1 MALDTLERSAP
12 PIFRQ
17 GLSATS
23 KLVLLV
29 LLSILLMAS
38 DHRFKIS
45 QPLRVGIAVVLAPLQ
60 WLSLQPGRTFQS
72 LGQYFGSLEAAQD
85 AAQNFQTRTILQA
98 QRLQQVEQLAQE
110 NAQLRDLFDLRTQFA
125 GPSKAVEVLY
135 DTADPYTDRIVVD
148 RGQIAGIVQGSPV
161 IDVGGV
167 VGQVTRVY
175 PLASEVTLL
184 TDRGQSIPVM
194 NARTGSRH
202 VVVGDPT
209 IQGGALELKF
219 VPTSTDLQPGDL
231 LTTSG
236 IDGVY
241 PPGLHVGKVSQM
253 DRRVDSSFARVHAS
267 PTAQPR
273 GRHLLVLM
281 PLKDWPSMPVSVPEP
296 QRAGK
301 GRASAVPTSPPAQP
315 RSPVSSPA
323 PALPQTLGVK
333 P

>member
-23 KLVLLV
+23 KLVLLA

-45 QPLRVGIAVVLAPLQ
+45 QPLRSGIAVVLSPLQ
-60 WLSLQPGRTFQS
+60 WLSLQPARAVS
-72 LGQYFGSLEAAQD
+72 AMGQYFGNLEAAQD
-85 AAQNFQTRTILQA
+85 AAQNFQTRTVAQA
-98 QRLQQVEQLAQE
+98 QRLQQVEQLTQE
-110 NAQLRDLFDLRTQFA
+110 NAQLRQLLELRAQIA
-125 GPSKAVEVLY
+125 GPSRAVEVLY

-148 RGQIAGIVQGSPV
+148 RGQIAGIVQGSAV
-161 IDVGGV
+161 IDVAGV

-175 PLASEVTLL
+175 PLVSEVTLL
-184 TDRGQSIPVM
+184 TDRDQSIPVM

-202 VVVGDPT
+202 VAIGDPAT
-209 IQGGALELKF
+209 HGGALELKF
-219 VPTSTDLQPGDL
+219 VPSATDVKQGDL

-241 PPGLHVGKVSQM
+241 PAGLHVGTVSQI
-253 DRRVDSSFARVHAS
+253 DRRVDSSFARVHAT
-267 PTAQPR
+267 PAATPR

-281 PLKDWPSMPVSVPEP
+281 PTKDWPALPVAPSEP
-296 QRAGK
+296 KRTGK
-301 GRASAVPTSPPAQP
+301 GRASKV
-315 RSPVSSPA
+315 SPA
-323 PALPQTLGVK
+323 GAK